1 MTPRASMLSLGLA
14 LMLTTTVGCFG
25 PKWGTASADPGVL
38 TIGPA
43 TFAPGSGVTPG
54 VLDKCKV
61 ERDLAKAI
69 AQRSP
74 IPVALTED
82 PSGGAQ
88 VLRLDITSVFAPSG
102 GRYSGPKQLVV
113 HGEVVNAGNV
123 LASFDVRRSTT
134 RSVGTCKMLDHV
146 TNAISK
152 DVKKWLKKSPSIG
165 AQLGELR

>member
-1 MTPRASMLSLGLA
+1 MTTRSSTLSLGLA

-25 PKWGTASADPGVL
+25 PKWGAASADPGVL

-43 TFAPGSGVTPG
+43 TFGPNSGVTPA
-54 VLDKCKV
+54 VQDKCKV

-74 IPVALTED
+74 VPVALTED

-88 VLRLDITSVFAPSG
+88 VLRLEITSIFAPSG
-102 GRYSGPKQLVV
+102 GRYSGPKQIVV
-113 HGEVVNAGNV
+113 HGEVISDTQV
-123 LASFDVRRSTT
+123 LASFDARRSTT
-134 RSVGTCKMLDHV
+134 RSTGTCKMLDNV
-146 TNAISK
+146 TTAISK
-152 DVKKWLKKSPSIG
+152 DVKKWLKKPPSTG